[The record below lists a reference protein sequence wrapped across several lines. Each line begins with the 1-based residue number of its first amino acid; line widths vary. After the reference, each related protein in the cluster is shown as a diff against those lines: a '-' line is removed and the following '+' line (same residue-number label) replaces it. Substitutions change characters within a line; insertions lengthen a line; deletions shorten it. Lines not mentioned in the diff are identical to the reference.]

1 MAVKKQNNTGS
12 GNGASYFL
20 GTPNIFDIKFKTT
33 GNEEIDGIMRIKEC
47 ACVSC
52 AVNYT
57 PESNWSAYEEGQP
70 VSVIMT
76 LKFSELEP
84 VWDIDYLE
92 NKPQEYTDNTG
103 IDDLPVNA
111 IGY

>member
-1 MAVKKQNNTGS
+1 
-12 GNGASYFL
+12 
-20 GTPNIFDIKFKTT
+20 
-33 GNEEIDGIMRIKEC
+33 MRIKEC
-47 ACVSC
+47 ACTAC

-57 PESNWSAYEEGQP
+57 PEGNWAAYEEGQP

-84 VWDIDYLE
+84 IYDIDYLE
-92 NKPQEYTDNTG
+92 NKPAQYRKDNG
-103 IDDLPVNA
+103 IDDLPENA